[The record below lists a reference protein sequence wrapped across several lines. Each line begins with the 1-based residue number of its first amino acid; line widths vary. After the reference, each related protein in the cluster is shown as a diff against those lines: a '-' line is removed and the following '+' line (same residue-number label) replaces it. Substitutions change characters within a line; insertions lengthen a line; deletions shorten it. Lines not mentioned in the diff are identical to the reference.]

1 MDNNQKNIQ
10 TNKEIKKIFK
20 RVRKSKLL
28 KLKKRSWGGMNAFS
42 NLINL
47 GRVLCEKYFRECKLI
62 TYTSVIGK
70 ISKKYSRL

>member
-28 KLKKRSWGGMNAFS
+28 KLKKRSWGG
-42 NLINL
+42 
-47 GRVLCEKYFRECKLI
+47 
-62 TYTSVIGK
+62 
-70 ISKKYSRL
+70 

>member
-28 KLKKRSWGGMNAFS
+28 KLKKRSWGDERFFKFN
-42 NLINL
+42 
-47 GRVLCEKYFRECKLI
+47 KFRKS
-62 TYTSVIGK
+62 YM
-70 ISKKYSRL
+70 